1 MKKKLIFVLFGWLT
15 IPHALC
21 YLLAKNK
28 STIDK
33 DIDRWVVCS
42 KNRNPFRGGAI
53 LTSQFDV
60 APAVHAGVPQRVL
73 PPNGVEKAFVGLS
86 ASVVFALHMD
96 SV

>member
-42 KNRNPFRGGAI
+42 KNRNPFRGGNPYFSI
-53 LTSQFDV
+53 
-60 APAVHAGVPQRVL
+60 
-73 PPNGVEKAFVGLS
+73 
-86 ASVVFALHMD
+86 
-96 SV
+96 